1 MLARPATLDDLDA
14 IARIY
19 NQGIDDRGSTFETR
33 RRTPGEIAG
42 WLDGTHP
49 VVVVEQAGNVVAYAA
64 TFAYSQRECYRGVA
78 EFSVYV
84 DRDRRG
90 QGAGRLALAALFDA
104 AREAGFWKLVSR
116 IFPEN
121 AAVRKLNQAMG
132 VREIGTHKRHAQLDG
147 IWRDVIVVERLLD
160 DAEHAP

>member
-1 MLARPATLDDLDA
+1 MYARPATLDDLDA
-14 IARIY
+14 IASIY

-33 RRTPGEIAG
+33 PRTPGEIAG

-49 VVVVEQAGNVVAYAA
+49 VVVVEQGGKVVAYAA
-64 TFAYSQRECYRGVA
+64 TFAYSERECYRGVA

-84 DRDRRG
+84 DRDHRG

-121 AAVRKLNQAMG
+121 AAVRKLNRAMG
-132 VREIGTHKRHAQLDG
+132 VREVGVHKRHAQLDG
-147 IWRDVIVVERLLD
+147 VWRDVIVVERLLD
-160 DAEHAP
+160 DAEEAS